1 MWDPSEILVVEDA
14 ASDPRFS
21 SNPLVR
27 NDPQI
32 RFYAGAPL
40 LTSSGNAL
48 GTLCVIDRVPR
59 ELTQGQLDS
68 LEALSRLVMAQM
80 EMRKILLRLEPDQ
93 AEEEAA

>member
-1 MWDPSEILVVEDA
+1 MPPALST
-14 ASDPRFS
+14 ASMKARS
-21 SNPLVR
+21 SP
-27 NDPQI
+27 I
-32 RFYAGAPL
+32 RSRPGAKRRESLRGRQLAPL